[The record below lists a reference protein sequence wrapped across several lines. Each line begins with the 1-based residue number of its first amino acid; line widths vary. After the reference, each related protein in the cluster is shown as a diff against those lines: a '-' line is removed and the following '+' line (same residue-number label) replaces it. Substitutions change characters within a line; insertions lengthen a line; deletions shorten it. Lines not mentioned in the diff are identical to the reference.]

1 MEHEVLV
8 LKLSSGEEVIAQVI
22 DLEGGAL
29 ELKNPKVYL
38 PQQGGFVSLMPLAKG
53 KTMVMTQ
60 RPMMIASA
68 SPEAEIAYLEVLA
81 KTEVA
86 EKNAQSKIVTP
97 TKKII
102 LA

>member
-8 LKLSSGEEVIAQVI
+8 LKLSSGEEVIAQVQDEESGTLTLI
-22 DLEGGAL
+22 
-29 ELKNPKVYL
+29 NPKVYL
-38 PQQGGFVSLMPLAKG
+38 PQQGGFVSLMPLSKN

-60 RPMMIASA
+60 RPMMIATP

-81 KTEVA
+81 KSAEA
-86 EKNAQSKIVTP
+86 EKSAQSKIVTP
-97 TKKII
+97 AKKII